1 MKKRL
6 SYVVMCILIP
16 VTVVGGAMIFKDR
29 SYAWITLAIAALSCV
44 PVAISYEKKSSDVRE
59 LVLIAVMT
67 ALSVVGRV
75 IFAPLPGFKPVTAFI
90 VITAIYL
97 GGEAGFITGAF
108 TALISNFTFGQG
120 PWTPFQMFA
129 WGMTGLIAGLLSTP
143 LRRSRALLLAYGVV
157 SGVAF
162 WLVLDI
168 LTVLWGDGFL
178 NIARYAAAVL
188 SSLPFMTIYAV
199 SNVVFLLALE
209 EPVGKILYRV
219 KTKYGI

>member
-162 WLVLDI
+162 SLLMDI
-168 LTVLWGDGFL
+168 WTVLWADGFFNL
-178 NIARYAAAVL
+178 ARYAAAVL